1 MSSVKIPV
9 VFQVEPV
16 QSSCLLR
23 PPPLISHALETGGCG
38 PSIAPI
44 YIYSTVQTRARPGHR
59 TLVINKQNLTGQPTY
74 IYTHKNTWP
83 VTRLWP
89 YDSLIYTY
97 LTQFVL
103 SVLCTA
109 NAQNKK
115 QNGGQN
121 ASHTWREQ
129 HQPAPRR
136 DEFGTVCCS

>member
-59 TLVINKQNLTGQPTY
+59 TLVINQQNLTGQPTY
-74 IYTHKNTWP
+74 IYTHKNNWP
-83 VTRLWP
+83 VTRL
-89 YDSLIYTY
+89 
-97 LTQFVL
+97 
-103 SVLCTA
+103 
-109 NAQNKK
+109 
-115 QNGGQN
+115 
-121 ASHTWREQ
+121 
-129 HQPAPRR
+129 
-136 DEFGTVCCS
+136 

>member
-74 IYTHKNTWP
+74 IYTHKYLACDQIVTLRLIDLYLFNT
-83 VTRLWP
+83 
-89 YDSLIYTY
+89 I
-97 LTQFVL
+97 
-103 SVLCTA
+103 CTVSTLHS
-109 NAQNKK
+109 KCSK
-115 QNGGQN
+115 QK
-121 ASHTWREQ
+121 TKWRTECFT
-129 HQPAPRR
+129 HVAGTTPTGPPA
-136 DEFGTVCCS
+136 G

>member
-74 IYTHKNTWP
+74 IYTQKYLACDQIVTLRLIDLYLFNT
-83 VTRLWP
+83 
-89 YDSLIYTY
+89 I
-97 LTQFVL
+97 
-103 SVLCTA
+103 CTVSTLHS
-109 NAQNKK
+109 KCSK
-115 QNGGQN
+115 QK
-121 ASHTWREQ
+121 TKWRTECFT
-129 HQPAPRR
+129 HVAGTTPTGPPA
-136 DEFGTVCCS
+136 G